1 MVSIW
6 MYKGARTYYII
17 AAIRNDACKN
27 INYHFATTIIHL
39 KYWFPSSLCFLTS
52 SSMPTWRHTYYLYAR
67 YIVMWLETHRSASRA
82 IRYRTLT
89 YWKRKLYM
97 FLWFYVKI
105 FTFLEVD
112 FLIHVVS
119 TFPWYFNYVKEAIYT
134 NSVLNFA

>member
-1 MVSIW
+1 MVSIR

-39 KYWFPSSLCFLTS
+39 KCWFPSSLCFLSS
-52 SSMPTWRHTYYLYAR
+52 SSMRTWRHTYYLYAR

-89 YWKRKLYM
+89 CWKRKTIYVFMILCENFYLFRSG
-97 FLWFYVKI
+97 FLNTCSFNISLI
-105 FTFLEVD
+105 FQLCKRG
-112 FLIHVVS
+112 
-119 TFPWYFNYVKEAIYT
+119 NIYQQC
-134 NSVLNFA
+134 S